1 MFDRKFILAT
11 CVAAAL
17 MPAAFA
23 QTPTK
28 PVAVP
33 QPAAAPSNE
42 TVPDGGMPAWIK
54 PETPQQR
61 NDRIGT
67 HPDPGINPDPA
78 THYWRFG
85 KPYHIEKYDRK
96 WAAYDREEGTVRPMS
111 NVNFAFEIYQQNEK
125 YVWVWIGDPDP
136 QEALQPVTPVQ
147 SSRYSESD
155 LKFFNV
161 LRPQFS
167 PLDPPKND
175 RTIRFEESSDG
186 LPQAGSFRNSMAI
199 ADMNEDGFPDIVL
212 PPQRGGGDKLPAIYL
227 GDGKGHW
234 KGWAATV
241 PHALDY
247 GSVVVADFNKDGH
260 MDMAFSVHLTGVY
273 VFMGDGKGHFTEVF
287 EGLPHDFPT
296 RRLVVADVNHDGY
309 PDLVAITEGPTAGQ
323 IPGVPRG
330 PLIALI
336 NKNKGKS
343 WQVENI
349 APPGVKTGADWLSA
363 GQFNEAG
370 RTDFV
375 LGSIYLGSRDIFYL
389 SKGSNEW
396 AVLENVQ
403 ARDLIPWGAYFYGN
417 AAGKIT
423 SRKRDD
429 AIISYVR
436 SWPSDLDPNVIAR
449 PPLTETTAIDRV
461 SFAKD
466 GTATRYPI
474 VRWGGLRPVTGL
486 ALADV
491 DGDGNLDIVYAQA
504 TDQEVVILLGD
515 GKGGFTRANTEGI
528 KLLGLS
534 FYDLKVVDVNGD
546 GKPDVIV
553 MYESGAGTN
562 AARSA
567 GLTTPTLG
575 GQSGSVHVF
584 LNRGFS
590 KAETQVRK
598 PSK

>member
-1 MFDRKFILAT
+1 MFDRKFILAM

-23 QTPTK
+23 QTPAK
-28 PVAVP
+28 PGAVP
-33 QPAAAPSNE
+33 QPSAAASNE

-54 PETPQQR
+54 PETPEQR
-61 NDRIGT
+61 NDRLGT
-67 HPDPGINPDPA
+67 HTDPGINPDPA
-78 THYWRFG
+78 TQYWRFG

-111 NVNFAFEIYQQNEK
+111 NVNLAFEIYQQNKK
-125 YVWVWIGDPDP
+125 YVWVWFGDPVP
-136 QEALQPVTPVQ
+136 QDAADATTVTVPA
-147 SSRYSESD
+147 SRYSKSD
-155 LKFFNV
+155 LEFFNV
-161 LRPQFS
+161 LSPQFF
-167 PLDPPKND
+167 PLEPAKND

-186 LPQAGSFRNSMAI
+186 LPQTGSFRNSMAI

-212 PPQRGGGDKLPAIYL
+212 PPQRGSGDKLPAIYL

-260 MDMAFSVHLTGVY
+260 MDMAFSVHLNGVF

-323 IPGVPRG
+323 IPGVSRG
-330 PLIALI
+330 PLIAMI

-343 WQVENI
+343 WQTEDIV
-349 APPGVKTGADWLSA
+349 PPGVKTGADWLSA
-363 GQFNEAG
+363 GQFNEDG

-403 ARDLIPWGAYFYGN
+403 ARDLIPWGAGFYAN
-417 AAGKIT
+417 ATGKIT
-423 SRKRDD
+423 SGKRDD

-436 SWPSDLDPNVIAR
+436 SWPSDLDPNVMAR
-449 PPLTETTAIDRV
+449 PPLAETTAIDRL

-466 GTATRYPI
+466 GSAKRYPV
-474 VRWGGLRPVTGL
+474 VRWGGHRAVTGL

-491 DGDGNLDIVYAQA
+491 DGDGNLDIVYVQS
-504 TDQEVVILLGD
+504 DLRELVILLGD
-515 GKGGFTRANTEGI
+515 GKGGFTRASTEGMQI
-528 KLLGLS
+528 QDLPV
-534 FYDLKVVDVNGD
+534 YDLKVVDVNGD
-546 GKPDVIV
+546 KRPDVII
-553 MYESGAGTN
+553 MYESGASTN
-562 AARSA
+562 AAEASR
-567 GLTTPTLG
+567 LG
-575 GQSGSVHVF
+575 FASRNGSVHVF
-584 LNRGFS
+584 LNRGS
-590 KAETQVRK
+590 KKAEAQATK
-598 PSK
+598 SPK